1 MLKYTVK
8 KKLGEFRGVKMDYSI
23 RVGPPNP
30 KYLEIDPFL
39 PLLFGHPSCALFDGW
54 ETNKTLI

>member
-39 PLLFGHPSCALFDGW
+39 PLLFGHPSCALFDG
-54 ETNKTLI
+54 